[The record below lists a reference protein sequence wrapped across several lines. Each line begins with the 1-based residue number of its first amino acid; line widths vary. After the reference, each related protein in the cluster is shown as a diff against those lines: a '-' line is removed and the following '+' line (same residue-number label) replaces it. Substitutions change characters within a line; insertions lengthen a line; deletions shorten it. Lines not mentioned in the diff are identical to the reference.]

1 LKTTT
6 PPVATRLAAVVC
18 LVGALA
24 ATGCASTNSRDPL
37 EGFNRG
43 VFAFNEAA
51 DKVIIKP
58 VAQGYDTVV
67 PLPGK
72 VVVSNLFANLTE
84 PLVALNNL
92 LQGKGKEAISDLG
105 RFLINSSVGILGAF
119 DIASEMGIE
128 KHEEDFGQTFGRW
141 GVGEGAYV
149 VWPIIG
155 PRTLRDTV
163 GFFADGYVD
172 PVWNLGDVPVR
183 NSLVG
188 LRFVNQRAQL
198 LPLDKTLDEAST
210 DKYAYVR
217 DAYLQRRRSLIR
229 DGKPLRDTDEG
240 AGLELPAK
248 RAAGE
253 GLRLELDAIAPA
265 STTSAFVPNQEGGS
279 AGSTSTAG
287 TPEPDTVAATSPR

>member
-1 LKTTT
+1 MKTDT
-6 PPVATRLAAVVC
+6 PPATRLAAVAC

-24 ATGCASTNSRDPL
+24 ASGCASTNPKDPL

-51 DKVIIKP
+51 DKVVIKP
-58 VAQGYDTVV
+58 VAQGYDKAV

-72 VVVSNLFANLTE
+72 VVVSNVFANLTD

-92 LQGKGKEAISDLG
+92 LQGKAGAAFSDVG
-105 RFLINSSVGILGAF
+105 RFLINSTVGILGAF
-119 DIASEMGIE
+119 DIATEMGIE

-163 GFFADGYVD
+163 GFVADGYVD
-172 PVWNLGDVPVR
+172 PVRRIQDVPVR
-183 NSLVG
+183 NSLGG
-188 LRFVNQRAQL
+188 LRLVNQRAQL
-198 LPLDKTLDEAST
+198 LPLDKTLEEAAT

-229 DGKPLRDTDEG
+229 DGGPQRDNDEG
-240 AGLELPAK
+240 AGLELPASVVGGPDF
-248 RAAGE
+248 RFMGAVPAGE
-253 GLRLELDAIAPA
+253 AEAPPAVVAQESDEALLGQEADGAETARLA
-265 STTSAFVPNQEGGS
+265 SAH
-279 AGSTSTAG
+279 
-287 TPEPDTVAATSPR
+287 R